1 MRKEIK
7 AIIGALKE
15 ANKVLITSHLDPDG
29 DSIGSQLA
37 MAALAEGQKK
47 KVIIANQGHLPS
59 KYFFLDPQ
67 RKIIL
72 QRSSKVLRFKPDLVI
87 VLESPYLERIGW
99 VKEAI
104 PKGTTIINIDH
115 HPDNT
120 SYGSMNFLDSK
131 AAAVGEMVY
140 DILLRAGFP
149 ISPTV
154 ANWLYAAILTDTGR
168 FRYSSTTAR
177 SLRICAQL
185 VELGADPRLL
195 TDKIYFN
202 FSEENL
208 KMLGHVLS
216 GMELYCQGK
225 ISCLTVDHRSLR
237 QFQVGPGDTEGLVD
251 YSLFVNGVLVGA
263 LFKEVG
269 LNRTK
274 VSLRSQNHLDIGQLA
289 RQHGGGGHK
298 NAAGFALNRP
308 LPEAKKIVLRELKKW
323 I

>member
-7 AIIGALKE
+7 QILEAIHRAKRIL
-15 ANKVLITSHLDPDG
+15 VTSHLDPDG

-37 MAALAEGQKK
+37 LVAYLEKRGK
-47 KVIIANQGHLPS
+47 KVLIANQGILPS
-59 KYFFLDPQ
+59 KYSFLDPHQ
-67 RKIIL
+67 KIIL
-72 QRSSKVLRFKPDLVI
+72 HRSAKVLRFKPDLVI

-104 PKGTTIINIDH
+104 PAGVPLINIDH
-115 HPDNT
+115 HPDNI
-120 SYGSMNFLDSK
+120 SYGSINYLDSQ

-140 DILLRAGFP
+140 DLLLNVGFP
-149 ISPTV
+149 ISSAI

-168 FRYSSTTAR
+168 FRYSATTPR

-185 VELGADPRLL
+185 VDLGADARLL

-216 GMELYCQGK
+216 GLELHSRGRIC
-225 ISCLTVDHRSLR
+225 CLTVDQKSLEH
-237 QFQVGPGDTEGLVD
+237 FQVSTGDTEGLVD
-251 YSLFVNGVLVGA
+251 YSLFINGALVGA

-269 LNRTK
+269 PNRTK
-274 VSLRSQNHLDIGQLA
+274 VSLRSQNNLDIAKLA
-289 RQHGGGGHK
+289 RKYGGGGHK
-298 NAAGFALNRP
+298 NAAGFALNQP
-308 LPEAKKIVLRELKKW
+308 LAQAKKIVLGELKKW